1 MERYEMP
8 GFVDFHLH
16 MGWTDFDHAD
26 QDKRSEKNVK
36 DRILFCLRELSNM
49 GFRMVRDAGGL
60 ETIGLDK
67 TAEKLE
73 PTLSILPCCGMVSA
87 ENAEDEKFLEQ
98 AKRRDSRWVKIFAT
112 GGVGAPPEKVLT
124 PTMKKDVFLKLVR
137 EYHAAGK
144 LVMVHTWGGDSLDWC
159 IEAGVDSV
167 EHGIYMNQKQAHELA
182 KRQILY
188 VPTAAVY
195 KLLAEKENP
204 MQVANLFAEHARVAV
219 TAHQKAVEYCVK
231 EGVRMTC
238 GTDFYSDPRLLCHE
252 YEELFTLQEYGVPTK
267 TAWEAFCGQTL
278 TKKETGG
285 RLPSKIYLN
294 RNPYEISSPEEL
306 RAALRPENCSIATQF
321 SQF

>member
-1 MERYEMP
+1 
-8 GFVDFHLH
+8 
-16 MGWTDFDHAD
+16 
-26 QDKRSEKNVK
+26 
-36 DRILFCLRELSNM
+36 
-49 GFRMVRDAGGL
+49 
-60 ETIGLDK
+60 
-67 TAEKLE
+67 
-73 PTLSILPCCGMVSA
+73 
-87 ENAEDEKFLEQ
+87 
-98 AKRRDSRWVKIFAT
+98 
-112 GGVGAPPEKVLT
+112 
-124 PTMKKDVFLKLVR
+124 MKKDVFLKLVR

-167 EHGIYMNQKQAHELA
+167 EHGIYMNQRQAHELA

-219 TAHQKAVEYCVK
+219 TAHQKAVEYCAK
-231 EGVRMTC
+231 EGVRITC

-252 YEELFTLQEYGVPTK
+252 YEELFTLQEYGVSTK

-285 RLPSKIYLN
+285 RVPSKIYLN

-306 RAALRPENCSIATQF
+306 RTALRPANCSIATQF
-321 SQF
+321 